1 MPRSETPRIAPS
13 RLIQTAAAI
22 VVIFALR
29 YAKEVL
35 IPIALGVLFAF
46 LLAPL
51 VSRLERFKLKRVP
64 AVLIVVLLAFTIVGS
79 IGFIVARQLRDL
91 ETHLPQYTETLEK
104 GIERMRGHGGVLSRL
119 TQTAERLN
127 KDMVASQPTTQA
139 TSPST
144 HPTEATPVSVSPISN
159 QTVPQGAIQKVE
171 IVPTTPPAL
180 DLLYI
185 TFGPVLSVLATAF
198 IVIVLC
204 IFMLISREDLRD
216 RVLRLFSQSHLN
228 ITTQAMDDAATRVSR
243 YLLMQALMNSA
254 YGIVVA
260 TGLFFIHVPNPLL
273 WGLLAA
279 LLRFLPYV
287 GPWLGAAIPVLL
299 AFMTLGS
306 TRGFITMGMYATLEL
321 IVSSFVEPWLYG
333 SRTGVSSVAILA
345 AAAFWSWIWGGVGL
359 LLSTPLTVLMV
370 VLGKHI
376 SQLEFLHILL
386 GDEPVFDPPTRYY
399 QRLLASDQEEANELV
414 EEFTRT
420 LPLDQVYETVMIPA
434 LGLAHRDR
442 LRGHVDA
449 ERSEQIRTTMREQVE
464 EFGDN
469 PPTAPELPPPSP
481 EKAASPSTTKGDKTP
496 ISATFIPDLP
506 RSTKISGAEKVRIL
520 CLPAR
525 DEADE
530 IAGMMFAQVLA
541 GIGFTAEAVSVNA
554 LASEIIE
561 LVRSKNANLVVI
573 SALPPS
579 AVLHARYLCKRLHQN
594 FPEIKIVIGLW
605 TSKADLKKAM
615 GRISCDSS
623 TPVVSLFSEAIREIE
638 QLTPSLLLMKEEP
651 GSPI

>member
-79 IGFIVARQLRDL
+79 IGFIVARQLGDL

-104 GIERMRGHGGVLSRL
+104 GIERMRGHGGMLSRL
-119 TQTAERLN
+119 TQTAARLN
-127 KDMVASQPTTQA
+127 KDMAASQPTTQA
-139 TSPST
+139 AAPA
-144 HPTEATPVSVSPISN
+144 PTPGDPA
-159 QTVPQGAIQKVE
+159 PQERIQKVE
-171 IVPTTPPAL
+171 IVLTTPPAI
-180 DLLYI
+180 DLLYP
-185 TFGPVLSVLATAF
+185 TFGPVLSLLATAF

-204 IFMLISREDLRD
+204 IFMLIGREDLRD
-216 RVLRLFSQSHLN
+216 RVLRLFSQDHLN

-554 LASEIIE
+554 LASEMIE